1 MRKLVIAGSL
11 VGFLLLA
18 NPGLAQQAGSP
29 PPPPPPPPS
38 GGSNTQSPPPSS
50 GGMMG
55 QPMNQPSG
63 DQGGQQQQQN
73 SNQQQGQQQNNQQFN
88 QGQQQFGQNMGQGM
102 NNQQYQG
109 NMNQGANQQ
118 FGQNQNMPGQ
128 FGQNQNMQGQ
138 GQNNQGMNN
147 QQFGQTGQYDPSKMG
162 QNQQGM
168 MGQQGQTGQ
177 YDPSKMGQNQQ
188 GMMGQSGQMGQ
199 NGQKGMQGDT
209 GFLGSPMT
217 KDQGKFGD
225 SSQGDKMNQTPN
237 QPTFGQKYEQNM
249 QEQPNLEDKYE
260 KQRQLAEEQSLKQ
273 MKKGMS
279 GFAKQITGF
288 EKKVAAFQKK
298 GVTPPTELTEAIN
311 TAKATMDLVNAAQ
324 TFEDVQ
330 AVEGDL
336 REAGQTIME
345 QMQTLERLAQF
356 PQMMKNAQNE
366 LKRMSGDFNRAKSKA
381 GRSKIDTS
389 GFVAAYQ
396 EKVAGL
402 QTILTEADGS
412 FKAGSGEE
420 AFSKIEGFFDAMQEA
435 RDEQQKLEA
444 VSNFATYVGNITRGI
459 NQGKSLVKKL
469 AKQKVDVTELNDI
482 MTSAQ
487 SKLQELRGLMTSKE
501 VDVDAITSGL
511 AEMEEIRNSFED
523 KVTELSSGGQKQ
535 IPGMVQPQVQ
545 SNTLNLDFLGQVK
558 GAMDNVYERY
568 LQDYYK
574 QYARQA
580 YQQYLQ
586 SQAR

>member
-18 NPGLAQQAGSP
+18 NPGFAQEP
-29 PPPPPPPPS
+29 PPPMQPPAGQQPAQPQQPNNPPP
-38 GGSNTQSPPPSS
+38 
-50 GGMMG
+50 
-55 QPMNQPSG
+55 G
-63 DQGGQQQQQN
+63 DQSGQQQQQQN
-73 SNQQQGQQQNNQQFN
+73 FNQQN
-88 QGQQQFGQNMGQGM
+88 QQQFGQM
-102 NNQQYQG
+102 
-109 NMNQGANQQ
+109 
-118 FGQNQNMPGQ
+118 
-128 FGQNQNMQGQ
+128 

-147 QQFGQTGQYDPSKMG
+147 QQFGQNQSGMMGQQQFGQGQGMNQQFGQMGQGMTGQNGMMGQPGQMGQQNMMPGQNGQMGQFDPSKMG
-162 QNQQGM
+162 TGMNNQQFGQQNGQMNQGM
-168 MGQQGQTGQ
+168 PGQFGQIGQQGQ
-177 YDPSKMGQNQQ
+177 MGQKQP
-188 GMMGQSGQMGQ
+188 GMM
-199 NGQKGMQGDT
+199 GDT

-217 KDQGKFGD
+217 KDQGKFG
-225 SSQGDKMNQTPN
+225 GDKMNQGQMQEQT
-237 QPTFGQKYEQNM
+237 TFGQQYEQNM
-249 QEQPNLEDKYE
+249 QEEPNLEDKYE
-260 KQRQLAEEQSLKQ
+260 KQRQMAEEQSLKQ

-279 GFAKQITGF
+279 GFGKQITSF
-288 EKKVAAFQKK
+288 EKKVATFQKK
-298 GVTPPTELTEAIN
+298 GVTPPAELTEAIA
-311 TAKATMDLVNAAQ
+311 TAKATMDLVNTAQ

-336 REAGQTIME
+336 REASQTIME

-366 LKRMSGDFNRAKSKA
+366 LKRMSSDFNRAKSRA

-389 GFVAAYQ
+389 GFVAAYT

-402 QTILTEADGS
+402 QAVLAEADGS

-482 MTSAQ
+482 MASAQ
-487 SKLQELRGLMTSKE
+487 TKLQELRGLMTSKN
-501 VDVDAITSGL
+501 VDVDTITSGL
-511 AEMEEIRNSFED
+511 EEMEEIRNGFEE
-523 KVTELSSGGQKQ
+523 KVSELSSGGQKQ
-535 IPGMVQPQVQ
+535 LPGMTQVQPT
-545 SNTLNLDFLGQVK
+545 TLNLDFLGQVK
-558 GAMDNVYERY
+558 GAMDSVYERY

-586 SQAR
+586 SQVK